1 MNVKNKSHFSKNY
14 IFSFIQD
21 FINTFVKKHFSQ
33 MNKLSAVIITFN
45 EERNILHCLNSL
57 HGIVDEIIVV
67 DSFSFDKTEE
77 ICKNFGVS
85 FIQSAWK
92 GYSESKN
99 FANSQ
104 ANFDW
109 ILSLDAD
116 EVLSKDLQKSI
127 LEEKRIGFSANYE
140 FNRLTNYCGKWIRH
154 GGWYPDKKVRLF
166 EKEFTSWAGEIHE
179 ELIFKQSKE
188 IKFLKGDCLH
198 YSYYSLSQHYNQ
210 AQKFTT
216 IAAKDLVARGKK
228 APLYKLIFSPIVK
241 FIRDYFLKLGFL
253 DGKYGFI
260 VARIS
265 AYATYLKYKKIRQF
279 SKLKTTKI

>member
-1 MNVKNKSHFSKNY
+1 
-14 IFSFIQD
+14 
-21 FINTFVKKHFSQ
+21 

-45 EERNILHCLNSL
+45 EERNILRCINSL
-57 HGIVDEIIVV
+57 KEIVDEIIVV
-67 DSFSFDKTEE
+67 DSFSTDKTDE
-77 ICKNFGVS
+77 ICKSFGVI
-85 FIQSAWK
+85 FIQAEWR

-116 EVLSKDLQKSI
+116 EALSDELKKSI
-127 LEEKRIGFSANYE
+127 LSEKKRGFSGNYE
-140 FNRLTNYCGKWIRH
+140 FNRLTNYCGKWIKH

-166 EKEFTSWAGEIHE
+166 EKEFTSWTGEIHE
-179 ELIFKQSKE
+179 ELIFKQSQE
-188 IKFLKGDCLH
+188 IKFLKGNCLH
-198 YSYYSLSQHYNQ
+198 YSYYSLEQHYNQ

-216 IAAKDLVARGKK
+216 IAAKDLVSKGKN
-228 APLYKLIFSPIVK
+228 APLYKLIFSPLVK